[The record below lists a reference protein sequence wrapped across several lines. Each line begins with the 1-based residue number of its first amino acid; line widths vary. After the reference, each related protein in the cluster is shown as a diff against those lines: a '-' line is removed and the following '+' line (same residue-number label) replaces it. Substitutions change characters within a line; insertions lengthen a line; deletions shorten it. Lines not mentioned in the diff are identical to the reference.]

1 MVLKPEYWHIYRA
14 AYTHKPLSA
23 ERIETIKAIYAENG
37 QTQIYEAAKKKKLI
51 PGVANLM
58 CKLGLDCDFW
68 GEYVVFYRE
77 RNKQVVKCLDQ
88 MYRLLADDGITKI
101 AVVEN
106 FGALLAS
113 NEDISMFGS
122 GDVDQYADPA
132 EQKAIYQALQDH
144 KYTLNDTKAG
154 DILISSSIENQ
165 EVFPQGFYLGIN
177 WDVTNRLNLPCYTA
191 KGDFIDWDRAM
202 YYKDTAVRLPSPE
215 GLMYVCLMHI
225 SVHGFCR
232 EPDIR
237 LYYDVANAAEQL
249 IDWEIIIRWAKRDK
263 NCVKIA
269 TAAYLAH
276 KLLDVDIPNAVFTI
290 GNPKQIKKLLHVVYN
305 EKENRLNDFPGTKER
320 ILVEI
325 HSHDK
330 SALHGAAAIVF
341 PPYSWIKGKYK
352 IGVFGYIKHLLKL
365 R

>member
-23 ERIETIKAIYAENG
+23 ESVETIKAIYAENG
-37 QTQIYEAAKKKKLI
+37 REQIFEAAKKKKLI

-58 CKLGLDCDFW
+58 CKLGLDLDFW
-68 GEYVVFYRE
+68 GEYVDFYAQ
-77 RNKQVVKCLDQ
+77 RNQRVVECLDR
-88 MYRLLADDGITKI
+88 MYRLLAENGVSKI

-113 NEDISMFGS
+113 SQDISMFGS
-122 GDVDQYADPA
+122 GDVDQYAAPG
-132 EQKAIYQALQDH
+132 EYEAINRVLQANGYALS
-144 KYTLNDTKAG
+144 DTKAG
-154 DILISSSIENQ
+154 ELIISSGIENPQ
-165 EVFPQGFYLGIN
+165 LFPEGFHMGIN
-177 WDVTNRLNLPCYTA
+177 WDVTNRVNLPCYSA
-191 KGDFIDWDRAM
+191 KGDFIDWERAV
-202 YYKDTAVRLPSPE
+202 YYKDTAIRLPSPE

-237 LYYDVANAAEQL
+237 LYYDIANAAQQP
-249 IDWEIIIRWAKRDK
+249 IDWDIIIRWAKRDG

-276 KLLDVDIPNAVFTI
+276 KLLDVDIPEAVFAI
-290 GNPKQIKKLLHVVYN
+290 GNKKQMKKLLDVAYN
-305 EKENRLNDFPGTKER
+305 RQENRLNDFPGIKTR
-320 ILVEI
+320 VLVEI
-325 HSHDK
+325 YTHDK
-330 SALHGAAAIVF
+330 SAFHGVVAILF
-341 PPYSWIKGKYK
+341 PPYTWIKGKYSS
-352 IGVFGYIKHLLKL
+352 GVFGYVKHLFNL